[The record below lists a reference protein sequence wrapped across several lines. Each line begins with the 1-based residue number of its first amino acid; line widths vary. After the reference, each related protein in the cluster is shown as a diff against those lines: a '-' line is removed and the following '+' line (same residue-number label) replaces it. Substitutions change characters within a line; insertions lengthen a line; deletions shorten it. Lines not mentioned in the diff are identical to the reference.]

1 MPCARCY
8 APYHT
13 TGFCKAKP
21 VQLLRTKAK
30 FQRTYKGPV
39 PGYKV
44 GTATQ
49 YLHTDDDSLT
59 TFLATL
65 HSELLG
71 IAGTQQD
78 DAEPTTAA
86 KLVKAEAETGPRP
99 APQRTTAADAVEGS
113 LPGATRAL
121 PTDPTEDGFTVV
133 SRRQERPSNR
143 NSTETPS
150 TDAGLA
156 EARQAGR
163 KAPAG
168 QAPDAANGN
177 SGREQP
183 PIAAASSKASAAAS
197 NKKMTR
203 GRRFAVLAEPEAEDQ
218 TVMDD
223 KDEEEAPYAYPPQVA
238 DLLRTEMG
246 EMVPDSAGS

>member
-71 IAGTQQD
+71 IAETQQD

-150 TDAGLA
+150 TDAGPA

-203 GRRFAVLAEPEAEDQ
+203 GRRCSSKRKVN
-218 TVMDD
+218 
-223 KDEEEAPYAYPPQVA
+223 
-238 DLLRTEMG
+238 
-246 EMVPDSAGS
+246 